1 MEQKNV
7 LDVSWETIFKSSI
20 AIVLLYIIFL
30 IKSVLIW
37 FLFAL
42 IISVMLEPLFDF
54 FQKRRIPRVISVVI
68 VYLLIFGLISFL
80 IYLTVPFFVS
90 EINQFSQ
97 IFPQYF
103 ENIAPPLRS
112 LGVQAFQNI
121 ENFVDFLSK
130 NLTSIATNVFRAASA
145 IFGGIL
151 STLFVFTLAI
161 FLSLEEKPI
170 EKSLILLFPK
180 RYEAYILD
188 LWQRCRNRVSGW
200 FLARVVGSVFV
211 GVFVY
216 ISLFIFKTKYP
227 LTLSLLAGVLDFI
240 PVIGP
245 VFIGFLIFL
254 VVSLENFVRA
264 IFVLIVFILI
274 QQIESNIVLPLL
286 MKKFI
291 DLSPVLVILA
301 LTIGGILWGMWGAI
315 LAIPFFGILSEFLGD
330 LLKKRREEA
339 KMV

>member
-7 LDVSWETIFKSSI
+7 LDVSWETIFKTSI
-20 AIVLLYIIFL
+20 AIVLLYIFFL
-30 IKSVLIW
+30 IKNVLIW
-37 FLFAL
+37 FLFAI

-54 FQKRRIPRVISVVI
+54 FQKRKIPRVISVVI
-68 VYLLIFGLISFL
+68 VYILIFGLISFL
-80 IYLTVPFFVS
+80 IYLSVPLFVS

-103 ENIAPPLRS
+103 EKIAPPLRS

-130 NLTSIATNVFRAASA
+130 NLSSIATNVFKAASA

-151 STLFVFTLAI
+151 STLFVFTLAV
-161 FLSLEEKPI
+161 FLSLEDKPI

-180 RYEAYILD
+180 KYEAYILD
-188 LWQRCRNRVSGW
+188 LWRRCRNRVSGW

-211 GVFVY
+211 GIFVY
-216 ISLFIFKTKYP
+216 ISLLIFKTKYSF
-227 LTLSLLAGVLDFI
+227 TLSLLAGVLDFI

-245 VFIGFLIFL
+245 IFVGFLIFL
-254 VVSLENFVRA
+254 VVALENFVRA

-274 QQIESNIVLPLL
+274 HQIEGNIVTPLL
-286 MKKFI
+286 MKKFV

-301 LTIGGILWGMWGAI
+301 LTIGGILWGFWGAI
-315 LAIPFFGILSEFLGD
+315 LAIPFFGILSEFLGY

-339 KMV
+339 KII

>member
-1 MEQKNV
+1 MEQKNI

-20 AIVLLYIIFL
+20 AIILLYIIFL
-30 IKSVLIW
+30 IKNVLVW

-42 IISVMLEPLFDF
+42 IISVMLGPLFDF
-54 FQKRRIPRVISVVI
+54 FQKRKIPRVISVVI

-80 IYLTVPFFVS
+80 IYLSVPLFVS

-103 ENIAPPLRS
+103 EKIAPPLRS

-121 ENFVDFLSK
+121 ENFIDFLSK
-130 NLTSIATNVFRAASA
+130 NLTSIATNVFKAASA

-180 RYEAYILD
+180 RYEAYVLD

-245 VFIGFLIFL
+245 VFVGFLIFL
-254 VVSLENFVRA
+254 VVSLENIVRA

-286 MKKFI
+286 MKRFI

-301 LTIGGILWGMWGAI
+301 LTIGGILWGVWGGI
-315 LAIPFFGILSEFLGD
+315 LAIPFFGILSEFIGD

>member
-30 IKSVLIW
+30 IKNVLIW

-68 VYLLIFGLISFL
+68 VYFLIFGIISFL
-80 IYLTVPFFVS
+80 IYLSVPLFVS

-216 ISLFIFKTKYP
+216 ISLFIFKTQYP

-245 VFIGFLIFL
+245 VFVGFLIFL
-254 VVSLENFVRA
+254 VVSLENIVRA

-286 MKKFI
+286 MKKFT

-301 LTIGGILWGMWGAI
+301 LTIGGILWGIWGAI
-315 LAIPFFGILSEFLGD
+315 LAIPFFGILSEFIGD